1 MSLLAQSIINGLIT
15 GSIYALVAAGYS
27 LIYSTNNFMHFA
39 HGISVVAAG
48 YMVYWLF
55 TLAGTPFYATC
66 LITIL
71 LSALFGLAMY
81 RLIYLPL
88 QRRGSS
94 NVILLIASIG
104 ILIFFQNIIQI
115 AFGSGV
121 KLIGYIEVSRGI
133 AFPGGITMTVLQIV
147 ILLISGIIFIML
159 YQFMQKTKL
168 GRNMRAVSN
177 NKELASIVGID
188 HIRISDFSFLIGS
201 ALAGVAGILVA
212 LEQNLSPLMGTNLMI
227 KGFTGA
233 VIGGINYVPGS
244 IIGSFVLGMA
254 ENLGIL
260 VLPSGYKDAIAFSLL
275 FLFLLFKP
283 NGILGKKEGRFD
295 K

>member
-1 MSLLAQSIINGLIT
+1 MSLLTQSLINGLIT
-15 GSIYALVAAGYS
+15 GSIYALVASGYS

-55 TLAGTPFYATC
+55 TLAGMPFYLTC
-66 LITIL
+66 LLTIV
-71 LSALFGLAMY
+71 LSAIFGLAMY

-88 QRRGSS
+88 QRKGSS

-104 ILIFFQNIIQI
+104 ILTFFQNIIQI

-121 KLIGYIEVSRGI
+121 KLIGYIEVSQ
-133 AFPGGITMTVLQIV
+133 GITFAGVTMTPLQII
-147 ILLISGIIFIML
+147 ILIISSALFIML
-159 YQFMQKTKL
+159 HLFMQRTKL

-177 NKELASIVGID
+177 NSELASIVGID
-188 HIRISDFSFLIGS
+188 HVRVSDLSFLIGS
-201 ALAGVAGILVA
+201 GLAGVAGILVA

-244 IIGSFVLGMA
+244 IIGSFLLGMA

-283 NGILGKKEGRFD
+283 NGILGRKEGRFD

>member
-1 MSLLAQSIINGLIT
+1 MSLLAQSIVNGFIT

-55 TLAGTPFYATC
+55 SLGGTPFYLTC
-66 LITIL
+66 IVTVI

-88 QRRGSS
+88 QKRGSS

-104 ILIFFQNIIQI
+104 ILTLFQNVIQI

-121 KLIGYIEVSRGI
+121 KLIGYIEVSKGI
-133 AFPGGITMTVLQIV
+133 SFAGITMTLLQIV
-147 ILLISGIIFIML
+147 ILIISFIIFIML
-159 YQFMQKTKL
+159 YQFMQRTKL

-177 NKELASIVGID
+177 NRELASIVGID
-188 HIRISDFSFLIGS
+188 HVRVSDLSFLIGS
-201 ALAGVAGILVA
+201 ALAGAAGILVA
-212 LEQNLSPLMGTNLMI
+212 LEQNLSPFMGTNLMI

-244 IIGSFVLGMA
+244 IVGSFLLGLA

-260 VLPSGYKDAIAFSLL
+260 VLPSGYKDAIAFSML

-283 NGILGKKEGRFD
+283 NGILGRKEGRFD

>member
-55 TLAGTPFYATC
+55 TVTGTPFYLTC
-66 LITIL
+66 ILTIFF
-71 LSALFGLAMY
+71 SAFFGLAMY

-88 QRRGSS
+88 QKRGAS

-104 ILIFFQNIIQI
+104 ILIFFQNVIQI
-115 AFGSGV
+115 IFGSGV
-121 KLIGYIEVSRGI
+121 KLVGYIEVVSGVTF
-133 AFPGGITMTVLQIV
+133 AGITMTPLQIV
-147 ILLISGIIFIML
+147 ILVVSFIIFILL

-177 NKELASIVGID
+177 NRELASIVGIN
-188 HIRISDFSFLIGS
+188 HIRVSDYSFLIGS

-212 LEQNLSPLMGTNLMI
+212 LEQNLSPFMGTNLMI

-233 VIGGINYVPGS
+233 VIGGINNVPGS
-244 IIGSFVLGMA
+244 IVGSFVLGMA

-283 NGILGKKEGRFD
+283 TGILGKKEGRFD